1 MTSEQVEVV
10 AVPEMSEEDIKW
22 LKGVHEPL
30 QPVAKRH
37 GKSLFQIVIQAG
49 IISEALGKISAQGR
63 GNRAIGQ
70 GIMVLMGS
78 TDDLCK
84 RALAGGGHTIAQFVE
99 CKGDIERII
108 ALASV
113 THKPG
118 DRISAGGIILDS

>member
-1 MTSEQVEVV
+1 MTSEQVEVA
-10 AVPEMSEEDIKW
+10 AVPEMSEADIIW

-30 QPVAKRH
+30 QPVARRH

-49 IISEALGKISAQGR
+49 LISEALGRISAQGR
-63 GNRAIGQ
+63 GNRAIRQ

-84 RALAGGGHTIAQFVE
+84 RALAGGGYTMAQFVE
-99 CKGDIERII
+99 CKGDIERVI
-108 ALASV
+108 ALASAA
-113 THKPG
+113 HKPG